1 MKLAILIA
9 SVLLAQGALAGELK
23 IDWVNP
29 EKFTDIAVA
38 DQSPASALDIV
49 SKEFVNIFRRL
60 TKQLPEG
67 YVLEVRVTDLNLAG
81 QIKLNSRGERF
92 RVINESDYPAISFDY
107 TLMNVDKKVLE
118 SDGVDLVDSQFAQKR
133 RMVSSPY
140 VHEEQ
145 MLKAWFEGAIL
156 QKFDLGKK

>member
-38 DQSPASALDIV
+38 DQSTASAVDIV
-49 SKEFVNIFRRL
+49 TKEFVNIFRRL

-67 YVLEVRVTDLNLAG
+67 YVLEVSVTDIDLAG
-81 QIKLNSRGERF
+81 TVKISNLGGF
-92 RVINESDYPAISFDY
+92 ARVVKSNEFPAIIFQYMLKDA
-107 TLMNVDKKVLE
+107 DKKVLE
-118 SDGVDLVDSQFAQKR
+118 TDTVELVDSHFAGKR
-133 RMVSSPY
+133 LMISGPY
-140 VHEEQ
+140 AYEEQ
-145 MLKAWFEGAIL
+145 MLKAWFKGAIM
-156 QKFDLGKK
+156 QKFGLEKK